1 MYSFSLF
8 YRQKRTKQS
17 KRQVYRNT
25 QKQCGEEA
33 QKETI
38 RLTHP
43 LFVRLASYR
52 FPDFVEKVGRTSGK
66 ILATRVLKPE
76 KTTGVLRNVL
86 IICSGSYFQG
96 SADKES
102 FMTELKKPFVASIK
116 KRATTVV
123 SGRSVGT
130 GHFQYMETPCKG
142 TKNRHSQHCFV
153 R

>member
-1 MYSFSLF
+1 MQKYAEAMWRGSPKRNHKAYSS
-8 YRQKRTKQS
+8 
-17 KRQVYRNT
+17 
-25 QKQCGEEA
+25 
-33 QKETI
+33 
-38 RLTHP
+38 

-102 FMTELKKPFVASIK
+102 FMTE
-116 KRATTVV
+116 
-123 SGRSVGT
+123 
-130 GHFQYMETPCKG
+130 
-142 TKNRHSQHCFV
+142 
-153 R
+153 